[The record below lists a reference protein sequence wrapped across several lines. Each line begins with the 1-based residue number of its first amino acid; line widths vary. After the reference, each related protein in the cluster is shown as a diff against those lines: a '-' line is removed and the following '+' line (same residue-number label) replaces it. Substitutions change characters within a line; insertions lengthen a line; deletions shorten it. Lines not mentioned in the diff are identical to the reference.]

1 MATDNKNAKRQCP
14 SDESRATLGEFEK
27 LIIKTGEKL
36 YRNHLINAL
45 LLQNGEVHKDVSDA
59 MREYWSKGYT
69 VKKAARLA
77 VKDNLS
83 DIRVLLEDGD
93 DDSDLTDDDNEE
105 ET

>member
-1 MATDNKNAKRQCP
+1 
-14 SDESRATLGEFEK
+14 
-27 LIIKTGEKL
+27 
-36 YRNHLINAL
+36 
-45 LLQNGEVHKDVSDA
+45 

-93 DDSDLTDDDNEE
+93 DDSDSTDDDNEE